1 MSNYTAQNIG
11 AANPGRIR
19 QGYWAGL
26 KMVWLLSIPLSVL
39 YYVFGEGLVGLF
51 LDLDAAEAVETGV
64 AFLHTVA
71 PFYMIAATKFVS
83 DGVLRGAGIMGR
95 FIASTFSALLLRVL
109 LAYIFST
116 LYGSNGIWLAWPIG
130 WGLGMVLSGT
140 FVLTVLCKRAAVDE

>member
-1 MSNYTAQNIG
+1 
-11 AANPGRIR
+11 
-19 QGYWAGL
+19 
-26 KMVWLLSIPLSVL
+26 MVWLLSIPLSVL